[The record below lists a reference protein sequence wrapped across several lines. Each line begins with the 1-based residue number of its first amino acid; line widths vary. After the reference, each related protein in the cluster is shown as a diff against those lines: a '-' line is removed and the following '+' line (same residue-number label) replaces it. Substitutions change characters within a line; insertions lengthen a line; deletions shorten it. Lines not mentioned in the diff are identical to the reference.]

1 MGFLLGIDLGTSSV
15 KCMLAEEDG
24 STWKVAERE
33 YPILS
38 PNSGWSEQDPQA
50 WWQMTVEAVQ
60 DLIARADIKGNEVKA
75 VGMSGQMHGTVFLDE
90 QARLL
95 RPAIIWPDQRSAA
108 QCQQVYQKIGYE
120 KLGEIAGSGV
130 FTGFMLASLLWVKQ
144 HEVRTWD
151 RLGCLLFPKDYVR
164 YRLTGQLATDV
175 TDASGGLLLD
185 ITTRD
190 WSHELMGQLGIPAGI
205 LPRVIESREMAGH
218 LASEAAHAL
227 GLEAGT
233 PVVAGAA
240 DQATGA
246 LGSGIVAPGIVAATI
261 GTGGQLVTLLSAP
274 QTDKQL
280 RVHTFCHAVPDMWY
294 LLGATLSAGLA
305 FRWLR
310 DSVLRAVGP
319 GAYERMTSLAEE
331 VPPGAEGLLF
341 LPYLVGERVVREK
354 TQAKGA
360 FYGLTL
366 RHHHAHLIRATM
378 EGVVFSLRRV
388 LDVFHQLDVRP
399 CQIVASGG
407 GARSRLWRQM
417 MADIFNAPVTQLGV
431 QEQSALGAVMLAGLG
446 VGVYR
451 DAEEAGRTFVTYGPP
466 CEPNPE
472 TTALYDDLYGS
483 FCRLTNVAL
492 PGSP

>member
-1 MGFLLGIDLGTSSV
+1 MGFLLGIDLGTSSL

-24 STWKVAERE
+24 STWTVAERE

-38 PNSGWSEQDPQA
+38 PNSGWSEQDPEA

-60 DLIARADIKGNEVKA
+60 DVIARAGVQGSDVKA
-75 VGMSGQMHGTVFLDE
+75 VGMSGQMHGAVFLDG
-90 QARLL
+90 QARPL

-120 KLGEIAGSGV
+120 RLAEIAGSGV

-144 HEVRTWD
+144 HEVHTWD
-151 RLGCLLFPKDYVR
+151 RLACVLFPKDYVR
-164 YRLTGQLATDV
+164 YRLAGQPATDV

-185 ITTRD
+185 IRIRD

-205 LPRVIESREMAGH
+205 LPHVVESQEVAGQ
-218 LASEAAHAL
+218 LASQAAHAL
-227 GLEAGT
+227 GLKAGT

-246 LGSGIVAPGIVAATI
+246 LGSGMVAPGIVAATL
-261 GTGGQLVTLLSAP
+261 GTGGQLVTLLSTP
-274 QTDKQL
+274 QTDRQL
-280 RVHTFCHAVPDMWY
+280 RVHTFCHALPETWY

-310 DSVLRAVGP
+310 DAVLREP
-319 GAYERMTSLAEE
+319 QSGAYEWMTSLAEE
-331 VPPGAEGLLF
+331 APPGAEGLLF
-341 LPYLVGERVVREK
+341 LPYLVGERVVKQEA
-354 TQAKGA
+354 QARGA

-378 EGVVFSLRRV
+378 EGVVFSLRCV
-388 LDVFHQLDVRP
+388 LDVFHQLGVRP
-399 CQIVASGG
+399 SQIIASGG
-407 GARSRLWRQM
+407 GARSHLWRQM
-417 MADIFNAPVTQLGV
+417 MADIFHAPVIHLGV

-446 VGVYR
+446 IGVYR
-451 DAEEAGRTFVTYGPP
+451 DAGEASQVFVRYGPP
-466 CEPNPE
+466 CEPQPE
-472 TTALYDDLYGS
+472 TAARYDDLYEA
-483 FCRLTNVAL
+483 FCRLRNVTL